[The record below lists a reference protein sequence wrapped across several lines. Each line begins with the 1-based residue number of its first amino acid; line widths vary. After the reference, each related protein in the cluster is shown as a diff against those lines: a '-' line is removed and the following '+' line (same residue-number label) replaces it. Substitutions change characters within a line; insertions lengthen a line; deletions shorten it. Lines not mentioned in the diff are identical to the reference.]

1 MAVERIEGASD
12 PRVAAWRDVRDGEL
26 LRARGLFVAEGRLVV
41 RRVLEEER
49 YRVHSLLVND
59 AALSDLSS
67 PLASI
72 ADDVPILVCSARD
85 LAGIAG
91 YHVHRGCLALVHR
104 PPPVP
109 IDEIVARAQTLVVL
123 EGMSNADNV
132 GGVFRN
138 AAAFGAGG
146 VLLSPTCCDPLY
158 RKAIRT
164 SMGAAL
170 RVPFARAADD
180 DWPGV
185 LLRVRAAGFAIVAL
199 TPREPSETLDAF
211 AARPRPARVALVA
224 GTEGAGLTPA
234 VESTADYR
242 VRIPISGDVDSL
254 NVAVATGIALYR
266 LQPRAVI
273 LPPVGDSL

>member
-1 MAVERIEGASD
+1 MAVERINSASD
-12 PRVAAWRDVRDGEL
+12 PRVAALRDVRDGEL
-26 LRARGLFVAEGRLVV
+26 MRARGLFVAEGRLVV
-41 RRVLEEER
+41 RRVLDEGR
-49 YRVHSLLVND
+49 YRVHSLLVNE
-59 AALSDLSS
+59 AALNDLSS

-72 ADDVPILVCSARD
+72 AEDVPVLVCSAVD

-109 IDEIVARAQTLVVL
+109 IDEVIARARTLVVL
-123 EGMSNADNV
+123 EGVSNADNV

-138 AAAFGAGG
+138 AAAFGADG

-170 RVPFARAADD
+170 RVPFARAVDD

-185 LLRVRAAGFAIVAL
+185 LMRVRAAGFTLVAL
-199 TPREPSETLDAF
+199 SPRQPSETLDAF
-211 AARPRPARVALVA
+211 TARPRAPRFALIV

-234 VESTADYR
+234 VERTADYR
-242 VRIPISGDVDSL
+242 VRIPTSDDVDSL
-254 NVAVATGIALYR
+254 NVAVAAGIALYR
-266 LQPRAVI
+266 LTIADQK
-273 LPPVGDSL
+273 